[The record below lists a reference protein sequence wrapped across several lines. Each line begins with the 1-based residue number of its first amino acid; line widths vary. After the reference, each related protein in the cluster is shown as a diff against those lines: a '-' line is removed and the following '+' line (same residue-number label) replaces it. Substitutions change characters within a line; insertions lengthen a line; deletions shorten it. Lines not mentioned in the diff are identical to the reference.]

1 MPGMRSQ
8 GNAGMKSGEL
18 FQKDVLDALDVLHN
32 NFIVNFI
39 VCYLNMV
46 LISSIKMD
54 VFLYL
59 CFLSP
64 NKVGVS
70 FLILFQNISFFLRFE
85 LL

>member
-8 GNAGMKSGEL
+8 GNAGMKSGELLSGEL

-54 VFLYL
+54 VLYL

-64 NKVGVS
+64 NKVGYH
-70 FLILFQNISFFLRFE
+70 F
-85 LL
+85 